1 MSPPLA
7 TSAVI
12 PTPVF
17 RLGVG
22 DQLERLIEN
31 ITEHL
36 VIRHAVGLTK
46 SEGGQAVIVHVPL
59 GVRDIQQ
66 ARGLGIPGHEI
77 QCPLN
82 GVAIAAA
89 SGQIARGE
97 KRECAHPH
105 QAQVI
110 GVPVSLRSL
119 VPGKPFES
127 FLQSSLTRRRHLPLT
142 FGKNR

>member
-1 MSPPLA
+1 MSSPLA

-12 PTPVF
+12 PAPVF

-31 ITEHL
+31 ITERL
-36 VIRHAVGLTK
+36 VGRHTVGLAK
-46 SEGGQAVIVHVPL
+46 SEGRQAVIVHIPL
-59 GVRDIQQ
+59 GVRDVQQ
-66 ARGLGIPGHEI
+66 AGGLGIPGHEV
-77 QCPLN
+77 QRPLN

-89 SGQIARGE
+89 ARQIARGE

-110 GVPVSLRSL
+110 RVPVPLRSL

-127 FLQSSLTRRRHLPLT
+127 LLQRSLTRRRHLPLT
-142 FGKNR
+142 LGKNR